1 MSVIIFEYPA
11 HPQEVA
17 PAYVDDGGYYWN
29 EADDTMV
36 GVSIGSISKE
46 KDDILPYSEDG
57 IALISPLK
65 LISSYADLEARELAI
80 REAYP
85 REDEGSKTVDEIKA
99 DVKEWWD
106 HRNSDGYERDAILAC
121 QLKQQ

>member
-1 MSVIIFEYPA
+1 MSVVIFEYPA

-29 EADDTMV
+29 EADDTTV
-36 GVSIGSISKE
+36 GVSIGSISKD
-46 KDDILPYSEDG
+46 KADVLPYSEDG
-57 IALISPLK
+57 TELAAPLK

-85 REDEGSKTVDEIKA
+85 NDKTVDEIKA

-106 HRNSDGYERDAILAC
+106 HRNSDGYERDAILAH
-121 QLKQQ
+121 QLK